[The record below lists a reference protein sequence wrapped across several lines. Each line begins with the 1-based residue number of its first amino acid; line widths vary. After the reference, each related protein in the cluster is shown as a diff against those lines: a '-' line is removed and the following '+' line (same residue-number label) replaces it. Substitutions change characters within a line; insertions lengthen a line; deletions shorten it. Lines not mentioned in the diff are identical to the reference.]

1 MRLTRLLLA
10 GTLLLLAAA
19 PASADVTAFLGT
31 SSAPEHRTARGFS
44 FGAALVVV
52 GFEFEYSDTI
62 EDLDRGAPALRTY
75 MGNVFVQTPVAILGL
90 QPYLT
95 TGTGLY
101 QEDLADAG
109 TTNIGFNNGG
119 GVKISLV
126 GPLRARVDYRV
137 FSLKGSPIAPTVH
150 RVYVGA
156 NLSF

>member
-1 MRLTRLLLA
+1 MRPTRLLLA
-10 GTLLLLAAA
+10 VCAILLAAA

-31 SSAPEHRTARGFS
+31 SSSPEHRAARGFS

-62 EDLDRGAPALRTY
+62 EELDRGAPALRTY

-90 QPYLT
+90 RPYLT

-101 QEDLADAG
+101 QEDLGEAG

-137 FSLKGSPIAPTVH
+137 FSLKGSPIQSTVH

-156 NLSF
+156 NLAF